1 MPRLINNISSESV
14 QRHTLIFNDDE
25 ITLTLR
31 YLAQI
36 QQWFFDVEYRDFTIG
51 GVKLAVGTLHMV
63 SSNQPFDFAVNDN
76 AGVGLDPFRAD
87 DFESG
92 RCSLYLVT
100 PEEMFQ
106 VRGVEVPE

>member
-1 MPRLINNISSESV
+1 MPQLINNIGTEAV
-14 QRHTLIFNDDE
+14 QRHTLIFRDDE
-25 ITLTLR
+25 VTLTLR
-31 YLAQI
+31 YLSQI
-36 QQWFFDVEYRDFTIG
+36 QQWCADVEYRGFRVSG
-51 GVKLAVGTLHMV
+51 LKLALATLHMV
-63 SSNQPFDFAVNDN
+63 SCNQPFDFIIDDN
-76 AGVGLDPFRAD
+76 SGSGLDPFRID